1 MNKLLLPQDIVG
13 GSFWLISVGMIGA
26 AIFFFLERRRL
37 SETMGLS
44 LLVAGA
50 ATVLHNLA
58 VDGIVNVAKKGVS
71 KIGHFFKKL
80 F

>member
-1 MNKLLLPQDIVG
+1 MVDIAIMDVG
-13 GSFWLISVGMIGA
+13 IA
-26 AIFFFLERRRL
+26 AAP
-37 SETMGLS
+37 ETMGLS

-58 VDGIVNVAKKGVS
+58 VDGIVNVAKKGIS